1 MKVGSA
7 EARRKDIVEKVKQ
20 QGFVSVDN
28 LAKAFDTS
36 EVTIRKDLATLS
48 SRGVILRQMGG
59 AVPMPLGV
67 VSTDAAPAK
76 SHLGEAAASLV
87 SDNQKLIIDCGST
100 TAALVPFLHRFS
112 SLIVMTNA
120 LSVANVLTASDAEPT
135 VLMTGGTWD
144 ANSQSF
150 QGTMAE
156 KLVSAYNYDVAFI
169 GASGI
174 DVERGTTTLNE
185 LTGLTRAMADAATT
199 VVIMAESSKVKNKMP
214 NVELSWDKVSVLIT
228 DDQLSDAHR
237 KIIEQ
242 HGVEVI
248 TAASKGV

>member
-1 MKVGSA
+1 MKVSSA
-7 EARRKDIVEKVKQ
+7 EARRKDIVEQVKQ

-28 LAKAFDTS
+28 LARLFDTS

-48 SRGVILRQMGG
+48 LRGLILRQMGG
-59 AVPMPLGV
+59 AVPMPSGN
-67 VSTDAAPAK
+67 VSTATTPAK
-76 SHLGEAAASLV
+76 SHLGEAAASLI

-100 TAALVPFLHRFS
+100 TASLVPFLHRYS

-150 QGTMAE
+150 QGAMAE
-156 KLVSAYNYDVAFI
+156 KLVSAYNYDFAFI

-185 LTGLTRAMADAATT
+185 LTGLTRAMADAATK

-214 NVELSWDKVSVLIT
+214 NVELCWDKVSVLIT

>member
-1 MKVGSA
+1 MKVSSA
-7 EARRKDIVEKVKQ
+7 EARRKYIIEKVNQ

-28 LAKAFDTS
+28 LAKSFDTS
-36 EVTIRKDLATLS
+36 EVTIRKDLAALAD
-48 SRGVILRQMGG
+48 RGLILRQMGG
-59 AVPMPLGV
+59 AVPMPSAAISA
-67 VSTDAAPAK
+67 VSTPAK
-76 SHLGEAAASLV
+76 SHLGEAAAALV
-87 SDNQKLIIDCGST
+87 RDNLKLVIDCGST
-100 TAALVPFLHRFS
+100 TVSLVPFLHRFS
-112 SLIVMTNA
+112 SLFVMTNA
-120 LSVANVLTASDAEPT
+120 LSVANALTASDAEPT

-150 QGTMAE
+150 QGAMAE

-185 LTGLTRAMADAATT
+185 LTGLTRAMAEAATD

-214 NVELSWDKVSVLIT
+214 NVELSWDEVSVLIT

-242 HGVEVI
+242 QGVEVI

>member
-1 MKVGSA
+1 MKVSSA
-7 EARRKDIVEKVKQ
+7 EARRKDIVDKVKQ
-20 QGFVSVDN
+20 QGFASVDN

-48 SRGVILRQMGG
+48 SRGLILRQMGG
-59 AVPMPLGV
+59 AVPMPSGA

-76 SHLGEAAASLV
+76 SHLGEAAASLIR
-87 SDNQKLIIDCGST
+87 DKQKLIIDCGST

-150 QGTMAE
+150 QGAMAE
-156 KLVSAYNYDVAFI
+156 KLVSAYNYDIAFI

-214 NVELSWDKVSVLIT
+214 NVELCWDKVSVLIT